1 MSKVLY
7 PSYVKLVIYV
17 TSLLNEVASSHV
29 PKFSAQAVYEPQVSM
44 EAWHASVRCFLKEK
58 KKVVCTIFL
67 EFHFVSKYSTTFTY
81 YFLKLNIRNK
91 KVA

>member
-58 KKVVCTIFL
+58 KKLFVLFFWNFTLFLSTALLLLIIF
-67 EFHFVSKYSTTFTY
+67 
-81 YFLKLNIRNK
+81 
-91 KVA
+91 

>member
-58 KKVVCTIFL
+58 KKSCL
-67 EFHFVSKYSTTFTY
+67 Y
-81 YFLKLNIRNK
+81 YFFGISLCF
-91 KVA
+91 

>member
-44 EAWHASVRCFLKEK
+44 EAWHASVRCFLKRK
-58 KKVVCTIFL
+58 KKLFVLFFWNFTLFLSTALLLLIIF
-67 EFHFVSKYSTTFTY
+67 
-81 YFLKLNIRNK
+81 
-91 KVA
+91 